1 MFDAERAS
9 AASARKA
16 RSALLRIK
24 FGGYMIFLTK
34 LDGKTFMLNEEL
46 IETVNETPD
55 TVIVLE
61 NGHSYI
67 VRESMN
73 ELQNLILENNRQK
86 RRARLI
92 GRKDEQSL
100 SNKE

>member
-1 MFDAERAS
+1 
-9 AASARKA
+9 
-16 RSALLRIK
+16 
-24 FGGYMIFLTK
+24 MIQLTK
-34 LDGKTFMLNEEL
+34 LDGKAFLLNEEL

-73 ELQNLILENNRQK
+73 ELQAKIYENSRLARQ
-86 RRARLI
+86 ARLSAH
-92 GRKDEQSL
+92 RRDKPL
-100 SNKE
+100 T

>member
-1 MFDAERAS
+1 M
-9 AASARKA
+9 
-16 RSALLRIK
+16 
-24 FGGYMIFLTK
+24 FLTK
-34 LDGKTFMLNEEL
+34 LDGKIFMLNEEL

-73 ELQNLILENNRQK
+73 ELQNLILENNRRM
-86 RRARLI
+86 RRARLV
-92 GRKDEQSL
+92 GKNDRQKPAE
-100 SNKE
+100 

>member
-1 MFDAERAS
+1 
-9 AASARKA
+9 
-16 RSALLRIK
+16 
-24 FGGYMIFLTK
+24 MIFLTK

-73 ELQNLILENNRQK
+73 ELQNKILENTRLH
-86 RRARLI
+86 RRTRLHWR
-92 GRKDEQSL
+92 GKDNEPL
-100 SNKE
+100 T

>member
-1 MFDAERAS
+1 
-9 AASARKA
+9 
-16 RSALLRIK
+16 
-24 FGGYMIFLTK
+24 MIFLTK

-67 VRESMN
+67 VRESMKEMQN
-73 ELQNLILENNRQK
+73 KIFENSRLQ
-86 RRARLI
+86 RRARLHRR
-92 GRKDEQSL
+92 GKDDKPL
-100 SNKE
+100 T